1 MNYMF
6 SILSFGALACL
17 TLNVAS
23 ADVPDL
29 KSSVSGKFVEDV
41 SRDVAQWHNVAQ
53 PKCKFEK
60 LVGADIVQKTEK
72 GTTEHWTIQACEQQQ
87 FTYRVFVIHNDNGTI
102 TDVVGNVDKPALT
115 PAEPEK
121 K

>member
-1 MNYMF
+1 MKHATSML
-6 SILSFGALACL
+6 SIAVLLCATQGYAMAGTPELH
-17 TLNVAS
+17 T
-23 ADVPDL
+23 
-29 KSSVSGKFVEDV
+29 SVSGKFVEEV
-41 SRDVAQWHNVAQ
+41 TADVAQWHNVAQ

-60 LVGADIVQKTEK
+60 VVGAEIAKKDEK
-72 GTTEHWTIQACEQQQ
+72 GSTEHWTIQACEHRE

-102 TDVVGNVDKPALT
+102 TDAVGDIDKPALT